1 MSPLNPA
8 QAAILAELER
18 LKRERAIT
26 DEQIAKLEQAAK
38 ILSGSLHQAPSKV
51 NVSTQMASTDRS
63 LSISAGH
70 SKKRG
75 DSFMAV
81 IRSKGYTMRSLA
93 AELGT
98 HASLLS
104 VQRKGDRPIPR
115 ERAEKIQQLTGWP
128 ADAAHWPGGIVS

>member
-1 MSPLNPA
+1 MDPLD
-8 QAAILAELER
+8 AIIDE
-18 LKRERAIT
+18 LKRLRREREIT
-26 DEQIAKLEQAAK
+26 DANIARLEQAAK
-38 ILSGSLHQAPSKV
+38 ILSGALHQGPTKV
-51 NVSTQMASTDRS
+51 NVSRDNMQATDRS

-93 AELGT
+93 SELGT